1 MTFKGQVGKSMLCVV
16 KVSVLTAGA
25 ELFLRANRS
34 SATQEIPLILLNPKF
49 HYRFQKG
56 SPLVPILSQLD
67 PVHVSP
73 FHFSKDSSCSALY
86 TNVILPTGSVIETSF
101 IFRSNNNF

>member
-1 MTFKGQVGKSMLCVV
+1 MLCVV
-16 KVSVLTAGA
+16 SVSVLTAGA
-25 ELFLRANRS
+25 ELFLRANRY
-34 SATQEIPLILLNPKF
+34 SASQEIPHILLNSKF
-49 HYRFQKG
+49 YYRIQKG

-73 FHFSKDSSCSALY
+73 FHFLKDSSCNALY
-86 TNVILPTGSVIETSF
+86 TNVILPTGSVIETSY